1 MIFIE
6 NIRENIIKKVD
17 AIYLPLNDLV
27 YCYRVSSWIYKG
39 ISYNKK
45 IILDNDFTYKFEKKR
60 FGNFIF
66 NTNESLENI
75 IRNKINIKKSFIKDY
90 NLKLVN
96 DLKFLINNEKLERWP
111 SG

>member
-1 MIFIE
+1 M
-6 NIRENIIKKVD
+6 
-17 AIYLPLNDLV
+17 V

-60 FGNFIF
+60 FVNFIF
-66 NTNESLENI
+66 NANESLENI
-75 IRNKINIKKSFIKDY
+75 IRNKINMKKSFIKDY

-96 DLKFLINNEKLERWP
+96 DLKSLINDDKLERWP